1 MHYEQQDADRPH
13 ELHDLG
19 KAPKIVF
26 VLHDGKFRQAKITAN
41 ALKSVL
47 QKEMSPWDTFRHS
60 PAVTIGI
67 FFKYHA
73 LPQAEFGKGFSFRY
87 AIIVK

>member
-1 MHYEQQDADRPH
+1 
-13 ELHDLG
+13 
-19 KAPKIVF
+19 
-26 VLHDGKFRQAKITAN
+26 
-41 ALKSVL
+41 
-47 QKEMSPWDTFRHS
+47 MSPCGTLRH
-60 PAVTIGI
+60 PQAVTIGI